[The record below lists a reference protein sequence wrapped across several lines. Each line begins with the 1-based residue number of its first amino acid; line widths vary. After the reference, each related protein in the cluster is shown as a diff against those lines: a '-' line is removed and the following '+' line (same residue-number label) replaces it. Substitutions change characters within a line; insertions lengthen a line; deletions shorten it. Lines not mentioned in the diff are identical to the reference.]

1 MNSSTRP
8 GIYIPSIPASGTT
21 RWLLDDLSV
30 RIDDDM
36 VADSDLEDSDTINAV
51 LAEQLAIE
59 ESERLRLETERRIQE
74 AYTNGYDEGRLD
86 GEIAEAA
93 RLRHAVAAAEMALND
108 IHENE
113 VAWQSSIQENIAAL
127 SIAIARHIVGRE
139 LRTDAGAVADLVR
152 RALAEFPIDQPMR
165 IRVNPHDL
173 ALLSTGSLTN
183 GGPPSIAPNR
193 DVRWMAD
200 ARVTPGGCL
209 VEGRE
214 RIIDGRIDT
223 ALERLYRRMTYTDV

>member
-1 MNSSTRP
+1 M
-8 GIYIPSIPASGTT
+8 
-21 RWLLDDLSV
+21 LDDLSIQ
-30 RIDDDM
+30 IDDHVVVDGESGL
-36 VADSDLEDSDTINAV
+36 DDSDTVNLV
-51 LAEQLAIE
+51 LAERLAAE
-59 ESERLRLETERRIQE
+59 EAERVHAEAERRVQDS
-74 AYTNGYDEGRLD
+74 YTNGYDEGRLD

-113 VAWQSSIQENIAAL
+113 VTWQSSIKENIAAL
-127 SIAIARHIVGRE
+127 SITIARHIVGRE
-139 LRTDAGAVADLVR
+139 LRTDADAVADLVR

-173 ALLSTGSLTN
+173 ALLSTGSPAN
-183 GGPPSIAPNR
+183 GGPPTIAPNR